1 MKIRP
6 RAVFPGPS
14 IYAQHP
20 VIRFSLEELSPLLVN
35 PADPSFLDG
44 LYSRLPDLRTH
55 GASCG
60 APACFANDHTDQ
72 TSTVGHLFEH
82 VCIVLQNRVGA
93 ELTCVRVTGSNDIDP
108 GHATV
113 PYEEAEVCSK
123 AARLAGD
130 LLVSLAAAESGSTD
144 AGALEMDFLA
154 RFEKFARFAA
164 GAMLPIQDRTLVRTA
179 RRLGI
184 PAVRVVGRTVVLGQG
199 RFQRRVN
206 GTKTSLT
213 NVVANDLASNK
224 DQSRRFLHEY
234 GLPAP
239 RYERVRR
246 VREAVEA
253 AKRIGY
259 PVVVKPNDGNMG
271 LGVSVG
277 MRNRREVRDAYQRAR
292 AVSRSVLVEELVEGD
307 DHRIIVINGKFCAA
321 TRRIPAHVVGD
332 GVQTIDELVSEV
344 NRDPRRAPGHKSPWT
359 RIDMDDQ
366 SDALIGELGYTRL
379 SIPHEDQV
387 VYLRRI
393 SNASAGGSDV
403 DVTDD
408 VHPDNQEIAVRAARA
423 IGLDIA
429 GVDMLTKDISSSLW
443 QNGGKI
449 GEINS
454 QPGIR
459 KHLWPAAGKPRDVI
473 TPILDMLFP
482 PGAKARVPIVAVV
495 GAGNSSVVAT
505 MLAHILAAAGHHVG
519 MVTDRRVYS
528 GGRLIARGRELA
540 PPAAAR
546 RVLLDTDID
555 VAVLEI
561 APDDVLRHGL
571 GCDALDVAVIVNGG
585 LGDLGGEGM
594 EAIRLVARST
604 RDVVFVGESG
614 GLAAGVE
621 SACDAAEL
629 CRVVFEGAAVA
640 RCAVLKG
647 DSLFMHEP
655 GRRRR
660 EIALAGLRGRLPG
673 LHRRAT
679 VECAAYASVAALGL
693 GEKPRDILAG
703 LATFGR
709 SLRPRSGKR

>member
-1 MKIRP
+1 MKV
-6 RAVFPGPS
+6 RATSVFQGPS

-20 VIRFSLEELSPLLVN
+20 VIRFSLEGIVPLLAS
-35 PADPSFLDG
+35 PPGLSFLDE
-44 LYSRLPDLRTH
+44 LYTRIPDLRAH

-60 APACFANDHTDQ
+60 APECSANARTDQ
-72 TSTVGHLFEH
+72 SRTIGHLFQH
-82 VCIVLQNRVGA
+82 ICIVLQNSVGA
-93 ELTCVRVTGSNDIDP
+93 ELACMRATGSNDVDR
-108 GHATV
+108 GSATV
-113 PYEEAEVCSK
+113 PYEEAEVCIK
-123 AARLAGD
+123 ASRLAGD
-130 LLVSLAAAESGSTD
+130 LLMSLANAEAGSTD
-144 AGALEMDFLA
+144 VVAPGADFPA
-154 RFEKFARFAA
+154 RFEQFARFAA
-164 GAMLPIQDRTLVRTA
+164 RTMLPVQDRALVRTA

-184 PAVRVVGRTVVLGQG
+184 PAVRVVGRTLVLGQG

-224 DQSRRFLHEY
+224 DQARRFLREY

-246 VREAVEA
+246 LREAVEA

-277 MRNRREVRDAYQRAR
+277 MRNRREVRDAYKRAR

-307 DHRIIVINGKFCAA
+307 DHRIIVIDGKFCAA

-332 GVQTIDELVSEV
+332 GVHTIEELVTEV
-344 NRDPRRAPGHKSPWT
+344 NRDPRRAPGHTSPWT
-359 RIDMDDQ
+359 RIEMDEQ
-366 SDALIGELGYTRL
+366 SDAIIGELGYTRL
-379 SIPHEDQV
+379 SIPYEDQI

-403 DVTDD
+403 DVTDA

-429 GVDMLTKDISSSLW
+429 GVDMLTKDLSTSLW

-454 QPGIR
+454 QPGLR

-473 TPILDMLFP
+473 TPILNMLFP
-482 PGAKARVPIVAVV
+482 AGATVRVPIVAIV
-495 GAGNSSVVAT
+495 GTGNSRVVAEI
-505 MLAHILAAAGHHVG
+505 LAQLLAAAGHHVG
-519 MVTDRRVYS
+519 MVADRRVYS
-528 GGRLIARGRELA
+528 GSRLIHDGGELA

-546 RVLLDTDID
+546 RVLLDPEVD
-555 VAVLEI
+555 VVVLEI
-561 APDDVLRHGL
+561 APDDVLRYGL

-585 LGDLGGEGM
+585 SGDLGGEGM
-594 EAIRLVARST
+594 DAIRVVARST

-614 GLAAGVE
+614 GLAARVGSTF
-621 SACDAAEL
+621 SAAKL
-629 CRVVFEGAAVA
+629 CRVV
-640 RCAVLKG
+640 LKG
-647 DSLFMHEP
+647 NSLFTHEP

-660 EIALAGLRGRLPG
+660 EIDLAGLRGSLPG
-673 LHRRAT
+673 LDRRAT

-693 GEKPRDILAG
+693 GEKPRDILQG
-703 LATFGR
+703 LTTIGR
-709 SLRPRSGKR
+709 SLQPRSRKR